1 MTQDKIIDG
10 LLKALQNGK
19 GDLDELDKL
28 LDRAKTDIAEAKE
41 TERKAQEELMA
52 KRGQNIA
59 EMATRYLN
67 DELTAE
73 DTANVM
79 NSFFGSRGV
88 KVKFTPDEL
97 EQMAKPVD
105 TKVLNEELDKAI
117 DDLIS
122 LFADIGNKSK
132 KSKPAAKPTV
142 DRSADDVIADFLRKA
157 GL

>member
-28 LDRAKTDIAEAKE
+28 LDRAKTDIAAAKE
-41 TERKAQEELMA
+41 AERKAQEEAMA

-105 TKVLNEELDKAI
+105 AKVLNAELDKAI
-117 DDLIS
+117 DDFIS
-122 LFADIGNKSK
+122 LFADLGNKSK
-132 KSKPAAKPTV
+132 KSKPAAKPAP

>member
-19 GDLDELDKL
+19 GDLNELEEL

-41 TERKAQEELMA
+41 AERKTQEEA
-52 KRGQNIA
+52 RNKRGQDIA

-67 DELTAE
+67 DQLTAA
-73 DTANVM
+73 DAANVL

-88 KVKFTPDEL
+88 KVKFTPNDL
-97 EQMAKPVD
+97 EQMAKPID
-105 TKVLNEELDKAI
+105 ADAISNELNKAI
-117 DDLIS
+117 DSFIS
-122 LFADIGNKSK
+122 LFTDTNGKSK
-132 KSKPAAKPTV
+132 RSKPAAT
-142 DRSADDVIADFLRKA
+142 RSADDVIADFLRKS